1 MGGEV
6 EEFEVTVT
14 DNPQDEG
21 GATIMSN
28 EQVTITVEPSKTF
41 PTVIPGT
48 RVKVTFEFNPQLGR
62 AESHTL

>member
-1 MGGEV
+1 MCGV

-14 DNPQDEG
+14 GNSQDEG
-21 GATIMSN
+21 SVTIMSN
-28 EQVTITVEPSKTF
+28 EQITITVDPSKTF

-48 RVKVTFEFNPQLGR
+48 KVRVTFEFNPQLGH